1 MINLRF
7 SEDGPQDF
15 MHIVM
20 LRGLI
25 KLWIGQMAGLELAT
39 GSMCNRP
46 SFSDTWLMNLL
57 AFATVPNDADLQ
69 TKIRQ
74 HEQDWQ
80 SNPAV
85 KALINDFARE
95 HIVVALIGGLFAAGL
110 AILSVILLGR
120 YRSARH
126 DAGSRSAANTK
137 MYFRAMLLSGFVGF
151 SLGLVVLVNAGTAL
165 NPAPGFFMAV
175 APTTPNGKVVDTALA
190 EWVESGDTVMPAVLE
205 NKVSERI
212 AWQRP
217 KAIICGLLFVLFGS
231 FATKSWRRRLRISVI
246 SGPHQKTA
254 RFGLFVKEAS
264 LFSLSLLTMV
274 MFIANTGYATA
285 PITITMFGGS

>member
-1 MINLRF
+1 
-7 SEDGPQDF
+7 
-15 MHIVM
+15 
-20 LRGLI
+20 
-25 KLWIGQMAGLELAT
+25 
-39 GSMCNRP
+39 
-46 SFSDTWLMNLL
+46 MNSLT
-57 AFATVPNDADLQ
+57 FATVPNDVDLQ
-69 TKIRQ
+69 TSIRQ

-85 KALINDFARE
+85 KALINDFARD
-95 HIVVALIGGLFAAGL
+95 HFVVALIGGFFAAGL
-110 AILSVILLGR
+110 AMLSVILFRR

-126 DAGSRSAANTK
+126 DVGSRSAAIAK
-137 MYFRAMLLSGFVGF
+137 MYFRAMLLSGFVGL
-151 SLGLVVLVNAGTAL
+151 SLGLIVFVNASTAL

-175 APTTPNGKVVDTALA
+175 APTTPNGKVVDSALA
-190 EWVESGDTVMPAVLE
+190 EWIESGDTAMPAVLV

-217 KAIICGLLFVLFGS
+217 KAIISGSLFVLFGS
-231 FATKSWRRRLRISVI
+231 FAAKSWRRRLRVLVI
-246 SGPHQKTA
+246 GGPQRKTA
-254 RFGLFVKEAS
+254 RFGPFVKEAS